1 MSFEK
6 VKSYF
11 ESLGLGD
18 RVMDLDHASGT
29 VAEAAE
35 ALGCEPAHIA
45 KTLSFYVDEKPVI
58 IVVAGDMKIDNHKF
72 KEFFHKK
79 AKMIPGAECETAVG
93 HRPGGVCPYCLPEG
107 VPVYLDISLKRFATI
122 YPAAGTDHS
131 AIRLSCEEL
140 EQTSKAVGW
149 IDVCKAVNG

>member
-18 RVMDLDHASGT
+18 RVMDLAHGSAT
-29 VAEAAE
+29 VEEAAE

-45 KTLSFYVDEKPVI
+45 KTLSFLLDDKPL
-58 IVVAGDMKIDNHKF
+58 IVVTAGDQKVDNHKF
-72 KEFFHKK
+72 KEYFHKK
-79 AKMIPGAECETAVG
+79 AKMIPGSQCEALIG

-107 VPVYLDISLKRFATI
+107 TPVYLDVSLQRFATV

-131 AIRLSCEEL
+131 AIRLTPAEL
-140 EQTSKAVGW
+140 AETSHSLGW
-149 IDVCKAVNG
+149 IDVCKPMQ